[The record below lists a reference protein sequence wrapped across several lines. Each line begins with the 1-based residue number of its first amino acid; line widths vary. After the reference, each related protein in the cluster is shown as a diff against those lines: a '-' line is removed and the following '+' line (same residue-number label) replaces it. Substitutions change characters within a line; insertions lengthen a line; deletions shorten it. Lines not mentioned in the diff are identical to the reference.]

1 MTKDLTEMSNNELL
15 HCYNDGG
22 QDEIVRRMRAAGAK
36 GAVPKTF
43 QGGFASL
50 DEKDCLIWSA
60 HRDRLVA
67 WTRDFSK
74 ETQRGPYLSG
84 PLGCGKSHLA
94 WAVVHELKV
103 RGFKVVGWNVSKLF
117 NALLDSFGNKFC
129 EPSTAEIMEGAQDA
143 DLLLLDDLGAE
154 PADAHGN
161 TKPWV
166 LERLYVIGN
175 TRLENEKPIMVTSN
189 LNGNELKK
197 HMPDDAGRRFIDRL
211 TGMIELP
218 GMAFD
223 PKSKSM
229 RRG

>member
-1 MTKDLTEMSNNELL
+1 MPKDPTEMSVNELL
-15 HCYNDGG
+15 RSYNEGG
-22 QDEIVRRMRAAGAK
+22 QDEIVRRMRAAGAS

-50 DEKDCLIWSA
+50 DEIDCITWSA

-67 WTRDFSK
+67 WTRAFSK
-74 ETQRGPYLSG
+74 ETTRGPYLSG
-84 PLGCGKSHLA
+84 PPDCGKSHLA
-94 WAVVHELKV
+94 WAVVHELKIK
-103 RGFKVVGWNVSKLF
+103 GFNVEGWNVPNLF
-117 NALLDSFGNKFC
+117 NALRDSFGNNLGGQ
-129 EPSTAEIMEGAQDA
+129 TTIEIMENAQNA

-154 PADAHGN
+154 PVDAHGN

-175 TRLENEKPIMVTSN
+175 TRLENEKPLLVTSN
-189 LNGNELKK
+189 MIGKELAAQ
-197 HMPDDAGRRFIDRL
+197 MPDGNGRRFIDRL
-211 TGMIELP
+211 CGMIETP

-223 PKSKSM
+223 PKTKSM